1 MSVMSYRKC
10 TEAKF
15 CGNCGHSLTEEVV
28 ASSGQEEGPEQARA
42 TQAKETRPNETVEQA
57 KRFASGYFQFL
68 NMHYKHRQQL
78 CKAALLKYEMEL

>member
-1 MSVMSYRKC
+1 MLKEDKRMKC
-10 TEAKF
+10 PSCHTENAAEAKF

-42 TQAKETRPNETVEQA
+42 AQEKETRPNETVEQA

-68 NMHYKHRQQL
+68 NMHYKHRQRL
-78 CKAALLKYEMEL
+78 